1 VTETSICLFAGIFQ
15 EPQPTSS
22 NFTEFPM
29 HAACGRG
36 SVQRWRRRDVTL
48 CTSGFVDDVI
58 FDVIF
63 AAAWQRRREWAG
75 VYSQ

>member
-1 VTETSICLFAGIFQ
+1 MTETSICLFARIFQ

-48 CTSGFVDDVI
+48 CTSGFAD
-58 FDVIF
+58 DVIF

-75 VYSQ
+75 VYSE